1 MLEVQELKR
10 IDERAK
16 KVIFV
21 YCWWDPW
28 PCDWSKMI
36 IFPNELFFP
45 TYPFNPWHP
54 FLLPVTF
61 HTAFWWTLLSSAKTF
76 QWLSPLV
83 IEMLTLQTW
92 LLQSIFPHL
101 GHLPSLRECFPI
113 HLPVHGPASLK
124 GVSQT
129 PPDTQDLHCMYTTPL
144 FKDSLDINEKWKGV
158 IGRELM
164 KANTVARV
172 LYKWKKSLFC
182 LQLIEKHFIEI
193 RSLPKNLGVGKAR
206 G

>member
-10 IDERAK
+10 IDEELRRLSLCIAGGIHDL
-16 KVIFV
+16 VTEVRWLSF
-21 YCWWDPW
+21 
-28 PCDWSKMI
+28 KMNSFSPLTASI
-36 IFPNELFFP
+36 PDTLF
-45 TYPFNPWHP
+45 YY
-54 FLLPVTF
+54 PVTF
-61 HTAFWWTLLSSAKTF
+61 HTAFWWTLLSTAKTF

-101 GHLPSLRECFPI
+101 GHLPSLPECFPI

-129 PPDTQDLHCMYTTPL
+129 PPDTQDLHCTYTTL
-144 FKDSLDINEKWKGV
+144 FFKDSLEINEKWKGV

-172 LYKWKKSLFC
+172 LCKWKN
-182 LQLIEKHFIEI
+182 HFFVY
-193 RSLPKNLGVGKAR
+193 N
-206 G
+206 